1 MEARGNRW
9 RITGELENSAVE
21 AAVEVVEESGS
32 PGGRR
37 GGLAVRVSL
46 MKHS

>member
-9 RITGELENSAVE
+9 RITGEKSRSENRALEE
-21 AAVEVVEESGS
+21 EEEEESGS

-37 GGLAVRVSL
+37 EVWR
-46 MKHS
+46 